1 MDNLK
6 QNSSYLQDWVFH
18 FNVYTELW
26 AAIPRETY
34 NKYWNEP
41 DALGVLKSKS
51 FKTLHDLL
59 HKTKGDAQLIEE
71 VIKNDKSK

>member
-1 MDNLK
+1 MN
-6 QNSSYLQDWVFH
+6 NNYLQDWVFH

-41 DALGVLKSKS
+41 NNLGVLKSKS
-51 FKTLHDLL
+51 FKTLQDLL
-59 HKTKGDAQLIEE
+59 HKTKGDPQLIEE